1 MQKMRWRE
9 GQGTFSLAQAPSWAL
24 PVLSAHLLNTGEVPH
39 FSPSHCHQAGPA
51 GGGGRRRAA
60 ASPRRHCRASYSASG
75 PPLLPS
81 CTHSAHGGQNEL
93 FKAHVLSPQSL
104 LRMPQQLPTA
114 FTQNPK
120 SLRWPGAHVIW
131 PSPTLPPL
139 LCPLPSLATFLP
151 PGPATF
157 LSPGLTTC
165 MSSAWV
171 PVPYL
176 FICYLPPSH
185 LPDFNFISFGQAL
198 SPSST

>member
-1 MQKMRWRE
+1 MER
-9 GQGTFSLAQAPSWAL
+9 GTRNFLLGPGSILGSTCPVGPPSEHRGGPPLLSLPLPPSR
-24 PVLSAHLLNTGEVPH
+24 S
-39 FSPSHCHQAGPA
+39 S
-51 GGGGRRRAA
+51 GRRRAA
-60 ASPRRHCRASYSASG
+60 ASPSRHCRASDSASG

-165 MSSAWV
+165 ISSAWV